1 MKLLDGEIK
10 PGDRIKVTV
19 ENGELNF
26 HRPKQSAGAK

>member
-19 ENGELNF
+19 EKGALKF
-26 HRPKQSAGAK
+26 HRPNQTASGT